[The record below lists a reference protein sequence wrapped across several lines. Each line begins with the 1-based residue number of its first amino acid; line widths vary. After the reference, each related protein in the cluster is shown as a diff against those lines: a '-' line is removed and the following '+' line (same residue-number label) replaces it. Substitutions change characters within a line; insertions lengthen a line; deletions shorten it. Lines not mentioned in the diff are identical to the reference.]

1 MGELEGGPQRTFPAL
16 PESAAHA
23 REFVRDRLAASVASD
38 VVCTVE
44 LLVSELVT
52 NAVLHTRT
60 EVGVSVR
67 SEDGTV
73 HAQVVDG
80 EPRRGLVPRRRHPYT
95 DTGRGLYLVE
105 RLASRYGAETGR
117 KSKTVWFELG
127 PPGPSTRASTG
138 WGPAFPFPGDRRS
151 VTLADLPWA
160 LCMAEQQ
167 HRHALLRELAL
178 ASAAGDPLGIRPD
191 DLEAAHDVSN
201 VISACVAAAGEEHPP
216 GADVR
221 TLTLSVPSHVTP
233 ALLALRRVLDRAEE
247 AARLEQLLTRPS
259 LPQLSTLRRWML
271 DEIIGQLG
279 GGAPTAWT
287 VVPREPTSSPL
298 ELRPWD
304 SEQIRASRFPTIAVD
319 DRNQIIAANEAAA
332 DLVGWGAGELVG
344 RRLPVLIPEHL
355 RERHLAAFT
364 SLLLTGRPRILG
376 RPVPLPALHRDGR
389 QLPIRL
395 LIQAQEMSDGRT
407 IFVAQLVP
415 RTAAPEPST
424 GEWPGELKGGREAGL
439 LEPPEPLPAPE
450 PPSPRFREPGKRARE
465 HDRSMSE
472 LERLSLLAESGRA
485 VSAAQDLPQALRHV
499 GLLLTRRLADWC
511 AVDLVDEHDEV
522 KRAVV
527 VHPPGPSAYEG
538 TLPSLSSPARGP
550 LARALRGAGPLLLT
564 GTPPMGQGESPLDAR
579 YAELSERLG
588 VSSAV
593 VAPLQAHRE
602 IVGALT
608 VGRVA
613 REQPFT
619 QDDVVLV
626 GELVRGLALQVA
638 NMRRF
643 TRLRNI
649 AEHLQHSLLPRL
661 PEIEDLRL
669 SARYAPSTITTQ
681 VGGDWYDGF
690 VLPDGGTAVVIGD
703 VTGSDID
710 ATATMS
716 RLSSMLRGISVVC
729 QEPPEEVLRH
739 LDMANRTLVQ
749 EATGTCVYAVVHGS
763 GAGRWELSYASAG
776 HLPPLLTTRNGET
789 RYLEEGGGLMLG
801 TGFDLP
807 RSGARTL
814 LPAHSTMLL
823 YTDGLIERRGQ
834 PLDRGLDRLREHAAA
849 LSRAPLEV
857 FCDEL
862 LIRLGSDSDD
872 DIALIAVRPT
882 PP

>member
-1 MGELEGGPQRTFPAL
+1 M
-16 PESAAHA
+16 
-23 REFVRDRLAASVASD
+23 RDRLAGGVAQD
-38 VVCTVE
+38 VVCTAE

-52 NAVLHTRT
+52 NAVLHTRS
-60 EVGVSVR
+60 EIGVSVR
-67 SEDGTV
+67 SLDGTV
-73 HAQVVDG
+73 HARVVDH
-80 EPRRGLVPRRRHPYT
+80 EPRRGLVSRRRHPYT

-105 RLASRYGAETGR
+105 RLASRYGADTGE
-117 KSKTVWFELG
+117 KSKAVWFELG
-127 PPGPSTRASTG
+127 PPGPRSAASAG
-138 WGPAFPFPGDRRS
+138 WGPVVPFSGAVRG

-167 HRHALLRELAL
+167 HRHALLRELLL
-178 ASAAGDPLGIRPD
+178 ASAGGGPLDIRPG

-201 VISACVAAAGEEHPP
+201 VISACVAAAGEDPP
-216 GADVR
+216 ADADVR
-221 TLTLSVPSHVTP
+221 TLALSVPAHVTP

-247 AARLEQLLTRPS
+247 AARLEHLLTRPS
-259 LPQLSTLRRWML
+259 LPQLSALRRWML
-271 DEIIGQLG
+271 DEIGGQLG
-279 GGAPTAWT
+279 GSAPTAWT
-287 VVPREPTSSPL
+287 VVPREPTASPL

-304 SEQIRASRFPTIAVD
+304 REQIRASRFPTIAID

-332 DLVGWGAGELVG
+332 DLVGWDAGDLVG
-344 RRLPVLIPEHL
+344 RRLSVLIPEHL

-389 QLPIRL
+389 LIPIRL
-395 LIQAQEMSDGRT
+395 LIQAQEMIDGRT
-407 IFVAQLVP
+407 VFVAQLVP
-415 RTAAPEPST
+415 RTAAPEPSP
-424 GEWPGELKGGREAGL
+424 GEWPGELQESRKAAL
-439 LEPPEPLPAPE
+439 TQP
-450 PPSPRFREPGKRARE
+450 PPSPDVQPRGLGERARE

-472 LERLSLLAESGRA
+472 LARLSLLAESGRA
-485 VSAAQDLPQALRHV
+485 ASEAQDLPQALRHV

-511 AVDLVDEHDEV
+511 AVDLIDEHNEV
-522 KRAVV
+522 ERAVV
-527 VHPPGPSAYEG
+527 VRHDPAPSSSVYEG
-538 TLPSLSSPARGP
+538 ALPALSSPARGP

-564 GTPPMGQGESPLDAR
+564 CAPPMGAGESPLDSR

-588 VSSAV
+588 VCSAV

-608 VGRVA
+608 VGRLGP
-613 REQPFT
+613 EQPFT
-619 QDDVVLV
+619 QDDVELV
-626 GELVRGLALQVA
+626 GELAGGLALQVA
-638 NMRRF
+638 NLRRF
-643 TRLRNI
+643 TRVRNI
-649 AEHLQHSLLPRL
+649 AEHLQHSLLPAL

-669 SARYAPSTITTQ
+669 SARYAPSTITAQ

-690 VLPDGGTAVVIGD
+690 LLPDGGTAVVIGD

-710 ATATMS
+710 ATAAMS
-716 RLSSMLRGISVVC
+716 RLSSMMRGISVVC

-749 EATGTCVYAVVHGS
+749 EATGTCVYAVVKAS
-763 GAGRWELSYASAG
+763 GAGLWELSYSSAG
-776 HLPPLLTTRNGET
+776 HLPPLLTTQNGET

-807 RSGARTL
+807 RPGARTL
-814 LPAHSTMLL
+814 LPAHSTVLL
-823 YTDGLIERRGQ
+823 YTDGLVERRGEA
-834 PLDRGLDRLREHAAA
+834 LDRGLGRLREHAAA
-849 LSRAPLEV
+849 LSRAPLEA

>member
-23 REFVRDRLAASVASD
+23 REFVRDRLAAGVALD
-38 VVCTVE
+38 VVCTAE

-60 EVGVSVR
+60 EVGVSAQSV
-67 SEDGTV
+67 DGTV
-73 HAQVVDG
+73 RARVVDG
-80 EPRRGLVPRRRHPYT
+80 DPRRGLVPRRRHPYT

-105 RLASRYGAETGR
+105 RLASRYGAETGE
-117 KSKTVWFELG
+117 KSKAVWFELG
-127 PPGPSTRASTG
+127 PPGPSPAASGG
-138 WGPAFPFPGDRRS
+138 WGPPLPFPGDRRG

-167 HRHALLRELAL
+167 HRHALLRELVL

-201 VISACVAAAGEEHPP
+201 VISACVAAAGEDHPP
-216 GADVR
+216 DADVR
-221 TLTLSVPSHVTP
+221 TLALSVPSHATP

-247 AARLEQLLTRPS
+247 AARLENLLTRPS
-259 LPQLSTLRRWML
+259 LPQLSALRRWML

-287 VVPREPTSSPL
+287 VVPREPASSPL

-304 SEQIRASRFPTIAVD
+304 REQIRASRFPTIAVD
-319 DRNQIIAANEAAA
+319 DRSLIIAANEAAA
-332 DLVGWGAGELVG
+332 DLVGWDAGELVG

-407 IFVAQLVP
+407 IFVGQLVP
-415 RTAAPEPST
+415 RTAAPEPSAA
-424 GEWPGELKGGREAGL
+424 EWPGELRQGEETAL
-439 LEPPEPLPAPE
+439 LEPPEPLPTQP
-450 PPSPRFREPGKRARE
+450 REPGQRRARE

-472 LERLSLLAESGRA
+472 VERLSLLAESGR
-485 VSAAQDLPQALRHV
+485 VVTAAQDLPQALRHV

-511 AVDLVDEHDEV
+511 TVDLIDEHDAVE
-522 KRAVV
+522 RAVV

-538 TLPSLSSPARGP
+538 ALPPLSSPARGP

-564 GTPPMGQGESPLDAR
+564 GTPPMGQGESPLDTR

-593 VAPLQAHRE
+593 VVPLQAHRE

-608 VGRVA
+608 VGRVLS
-613 REQPFT
+613 EQPFT
-619 QDDVVLV
+619 QDDMVLV

-649 AEHLQHSLLPRL
+649 AEHLQHSLLPTL

-669 SARYAPSTITTQ
+669 SARYAPSTITAQ

-690 VLPDGGTAVVIGD
+690 ALPDGGTAVVIGD

-763 GAGRWELSYASAG
+763 RAGGWELSYSSAG
-776 HLPPLLTTRNGET
+776 HLPPLLTTENGET
-789 RYLEEGGGLMLG
+789 RYLEEGGGLVLG

-807 RSGARTL
+807 RTGARTL
-814 LPAHSTMLL
+814 LPAHSTVLL
-823 YTDGLIERRGQ
+823 YTDGLIERRGE
-834 PLDRGLDRLREHAAA
+834 PLDRGLGRLRAHAAA

-872 DIALIAVRPT
+872 DIALIALRPT